1 MALVMLNARA
11 GQSCQVMVKGER
23 YGTGPES
30 GASPSRKWKEQEPS
44 TDTTKLQ
51 QSEVQNL
58 VVPEERAKG
67 SFNGKTP
74 SKVHLPFGSLPTEIC
89 PADREVWPW
98 KRPDEKEGSR
108 RMTLGWHLHLPT
120 FFRPLYLAFPDVV
133 PALGEDVVAV
143 VVAVAAAGAYLTFLT
158 FLVAGR
164 TGQAL
169 TVVIALFCSKIG
181 SGGRRKRRGKEAST
195 APAAGG
201 RGSLPSFP
209 ISKALSIIIT
219 DMAFSIVDASCQPR
233 ALSNNP
239 PTSLFPS
246 PSPHKVREQLSIQHR
261 DHDEP
266 PVPLAPP
273 LPGAAPS

>member
-1 MALVMLNARA
+1 
-11 GQSCQVMVKGER
+11 
-23 YGTGPES
+23 
-30 GASPSRKWKEQEPS
+30 
-44 TDTTKLQ
+44 
-51 QSEVQNL
+51 
-58 VVPEERAKG
+58 
-67 SFNGKTP
+67 
-74 SKVHLPFGSLPTEIC
+74 
-89 PADREVWPW
+89 
-98 KRPDEKEGSR
+98 
-108 RMTLGWHLHLPT
+108 MTLGWHLHLPT

-143 VVAVAAAGAYLTFLT
+143 VVAVAAAGAYLSMVHTLPSLPRGRQ
-158 FLVAGR
+158 LVRSGSRKLHIHVSTSTLDSNLQAGR
-164 TGQAL
+164 TRQAL

-246 PSPHKVREQLSIQHR
+246 PSPHKVRYVSVDDSPR
-261 DHDEP
+261 RAACG
-266 PVPLAPP
+266 VPGSHSLHSPYLTLAILHPASRP
-273 LPGAAPS
+273 